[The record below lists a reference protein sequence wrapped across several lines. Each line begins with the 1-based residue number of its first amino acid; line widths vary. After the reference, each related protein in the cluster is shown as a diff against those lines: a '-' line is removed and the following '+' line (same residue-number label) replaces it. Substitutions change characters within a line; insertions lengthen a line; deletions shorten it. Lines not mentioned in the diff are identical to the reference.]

1 VTVNAFS
8 VDGRFTPLTIT
19 DRVVA
24 EPPAFGVALAH
35 VWPSSLA
42 PAEVGAA
49 VEAARAA
56 AEALGVREGPTYT
69 QVVVGERG
77 AHVVEL
83 AARLGGGHDAELCQA
98 ALDVNLNA
106 LALSA
111 ALGEPVA
118 DERLRPRT
126 AAGGAVVRFL
136 VPEPGELQEVV
147 GVEEAEAMP
156 GIGWVRIYRS
166 PGAVLGPLRRG
177 SDRVG
182 AVLAVG
188 GTRAEALERAGRAAD
203 CVRLVTADAAQAV
216 V

>member
-118 DERLRPRT
+118 DERLRPQS

-147 GVEEAEAMP
+147 GLEEAEAMP

>member
-1 VTVNAFS
+1 M
-8 VDGRFTPLTIT
+8 
-19 DRVVA
+19 
-24 EPPAFGVALAH
+24 
-35 VWPSSLA
+35 
-42 PAEVGAA
+42 
-49 VEAARAA
+49 
-56 AEALGVREGPTYT
+56 
-69 QVVVGERG
+69 
-77 AHVVEL
+77 
-83 AARLGGGHDAELCQA
+83 
-98 ALDVNLNA
+98 
-106 LALSA
+106 
-111 ALGEPVA
+111 
-118 DERLRPRT
+118 
-126 AAGGAVVRFL
+126 
-136 VPEPGELQEVV
+136 V